1 MIGRVKAFSMYE
13 VIITLALLSM
23 LSALVIV
30 VSKNAGSNAT
40 NRSGQTILLAAE
52 TSAQKLSIEAEV
64 YPLYPSSINT
74 LMTVTDLSFVTSA
87 STSSS
92 IVSVYQPTTSTLVL
106 TILTGTSCWILVDS
120 GASQPRWG
128 EAKNPTGA
136 CTASSINI
144 SSVTS
149 VDRNT
154 PSSISL

>member
-92 IVSVYQPTTSTLVL
+92 IVSVYQPT
-106 TILTGTSCWILVDS
+106 SCWILVDS